1 MAIRKATA
9 CRFENLLDAF
19 VSNGL
24 IETIHERLCHIGPE
38 KMKKIENTP
47 DTDRTPYEDKE
58 REIQIN
64 CQCIMIQLCYRA
76 QNIKKLEAL
85 NAIEF
90 IKSFENMKFNR
101 KSLEECYV
109 QTILQYCSEN
119 TSIRLQGPPRFFCR
133 KIFTVID
140 DLINEDKVRQHRSKY
155 ELCFHSLANLS
166 LVRAVHEIMW
176 RPDNIRVLIDQVE
189 ELILIIKEDD
199 HEVAFEKIAMNHK
212 RYLSSMRALSNCLTS
227 NNTILTFEE
236 EDFSQLAKELI
247 EIFEIFNDWKKMDI
261 MSVNLAM
268 LIESND
274 EIQHFFATL

>member
-1 MAIRKATA
+1 
-9 CRFENLLDAF
+9 
-19 VSNGL
+19 
-24 IETIHERLCHIGPE
+24 
-38 KMKKIENTP
+38 
-47 DTDRTPYEDKE
+47 
-58 REIQIN
+58 
-64 CQCIMIQLCYRA
+64 
-76 QNIKKLEAL
+76 
-85 NAIEF
+85 
-90 IKSFENMKFNR
+90 
-101 KSLEECYV
+101 
-109 QTILQYCSEN
+109 
-119 TSIRLQGPPRFFCR
+119 
-133 KIFTVID
+133 
-140 DLINEDKVRQHRSKY
+140 
-155 ELCFHSLANLS
+155 
-166 LVRAVHEIMW
+166 MW
-176 RPDNIRVLIDQVE
+176 RPENIRVLIDQVE